1 MGLKEHRAWCH
12 AIEQISAIKD
22 IISGVEHAQQASHT
36 RQLLRKQK
44 KYYFDEDK
52 DAYETMLYRSVENL
66 DDDNRSW
73 LINILSQR
81 VKDIDYRK
89 L

>member
-22 IISGVEHAQQASHT
+22 IISVLSHT
-36 RQLLRKQK
+36 QQVPRNH
-44 KYYFDEDK
+44 FDK
-52 DAYETMLYRSVENL
+52 DKDGYMAMLYRSVELL